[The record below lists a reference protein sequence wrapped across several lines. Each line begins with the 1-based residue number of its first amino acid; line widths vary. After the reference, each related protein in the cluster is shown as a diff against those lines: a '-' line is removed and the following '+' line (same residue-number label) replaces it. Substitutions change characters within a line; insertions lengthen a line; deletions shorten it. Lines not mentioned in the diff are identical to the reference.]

1 MWRGSF
7 SAQIPFAA
15 FVGATE
21 PTALDPS
28 AIARNGL
35 HLSGG
40 APLPD
45 ATALAV
51 TLPFYAG
58 NLSAADGLIPPGP
71 INTDDRPLVEYLAPV
86 TQREER
92 VGATRWFRSTE
103 LAAFFLRLAE
113 LVPPARDPHLALLSA
128 SERDFVTAGLSYYQG
143 AVARRL
149 GHDAEAERHFRDF
162 AERIPIAFRPPLDE
176 PNAEGDVVP

>member
-7 SAQIPFAA
+7 SAEIPFAA

-21 PTALDPS
+21 PTALDPGV
-28 AIARNGL
+28 IARNGL

-92 VGATRWFRSTE
+92 AGATRWFRSTE

-149 GHDAEAERHFRDF
+149 GRDAEAERHFRDF

-176 PNAEGDVVP
+176 PNAEGDAVP